1 MYGQRDPWEEVRVSG
16 LVFLAMG
23 YGNLFCICVWLSL
36 WEHLASYPDLTF
48 WNYYILFWGQIL
60 NWRWMTM
67 PCVVVYPGDHGA
79 LAGQV
84 CWAWGSYWF
93 SSWKGPYPCTSTWS
107 TKTGVN
113 LVVQLLSHVW
123 PFATPWTAACQ
134 ASLSFTI
141 SRSLLKLMFIEL
153 MMPSNH
159 LILCGPLLLLPS
171 IFPSIRVFS
180 KTCILGHVQITF
192 ISRGAETKLKT
203 HSRLPVSDSKYKKVH
218 LGVYFSRE
226 STTACISTF
235 LWG

>member
-1 MYGQRDPWEEVRVSG
+1 MDCSMPGFP
-16 LVFLAMG
+16 VFHHLTELAQ
-23 YGNLFCICVWLSL
+23 
-36 WEHLASYPDLTF
+36 T
-48 WNYYILFWGQIL
+48 
-60 NWRWMTM
+60 
-67 PCVVVYPGDHGA
+67 
-79 LAGQV
+79 
-84 CWAWGSYWF
+84 
-93 SSWKGPYPCTSTWS
+93 
-107 TKTGVN
+107 
-113 LVVQLLSHVW
+113 HV
-123 PFATPWTAACQ
+123 
-134 ASLSFTI
+134 
-141 SRSLLKLMFIEL
+141 IEL